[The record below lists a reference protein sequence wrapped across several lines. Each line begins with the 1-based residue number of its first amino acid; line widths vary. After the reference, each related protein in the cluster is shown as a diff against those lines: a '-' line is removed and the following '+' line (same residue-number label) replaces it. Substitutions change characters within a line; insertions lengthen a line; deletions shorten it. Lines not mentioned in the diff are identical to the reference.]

1 MQGAARE
8 RVRLTK
14 GKVNEEGKF
23 EKLKKKIDKKTKQNK
38 KTNQRINLL
47 PNERKF
53 EEKKDH
59 FFKENSI

>member
-38 KTNQRINLL
+38 KTN
-47 PNERKF
+47 
-53 EEKKDH
+53 
-59 FFKENSI
+59 